1 MKPAALALSA
11 AYPTSAREAS
21 TALTRKG
28 IVLADFDGNAVL
40 KDFSGNDTGKS
51 LDLGRSGEARVAF
64 DVEGDTFYVFS
75 PEKQMLYQG
84 STGW

>member
-1 MKPAALALSA
+1 V
-11 AYPTSAREAS
+11 EAS
-21 TALTRKG
+21 NVIYTRKG

-40 KDFSGNDTGKS
+40 KDFNGNDTGKS